1 MFKEICCFLLLDL
14 INGVVDISGILID
27 SVVIFSC
34 NLGFILM
41 DGSLIWICVFNGLWI
56 GILVECLGM

>member
-1 MFKEICCFLLLDL
+1 MDL

-27 SVVIFSC
+27 GVVIFSC